1 MISFFKSEAK
11 WKERGNWHETSL
23 LGPKSS
29 RVTHIISH
37 AKPDLR
43 LTRSMLMMIK
53 TLALTRKFKQDNY

>member
-29 RVTHIISH
+29 RMTHMRSQIS
-37 AKPDLR
+37 DLHEVC
-43 LTRSMLMMIK
+43 L
-53 TLALTRKFKQDNY
+53 